1 MAGLIRRCLAVAL
14 AASAAAFGPFPFPA
28 HAAVTHT
35 AKIEVSPGTV
45 VRWSSPRTKRCVMG
59 GRAWPAM
66 EETCYYPVDLFEKP
80 GVIRISRR
88 GIGAAELA
96 QISVAA
102 YPYDTEDIV
111 LGDIPQANPSA
122 ADLQRNGREQA
133 RLAKVWSRHEGPARF
148 TLPLGAPV
156 SPRPDGKGFGDKW
169 IFNGKPDA
177 SELHTGADYALS
189 AGTPV
194 AAAADGTVVVAEDLF
209 FPGNAVFIDHGD
221 GLITMYFHLS
231 EIKVQV
237 GNEVKRGDIIGLV
250 GLTGRASG
258 PHLHVGVRWHNAR
271 VDPQFLF
278 GDPSKIPAV
287 GP

>member
-1 MAGLIRRCLAVAL
+1 
-14 AASAAAFGPFPFPA
+14 
-28 HAAVTHT
+28 
-35 AKIEVSPGTV
+35 
-45 VRWSSPRTKRCVMG
+45 
-59 GRAWPAM
+59 M
-66 EETCYYPVDLFEKP
+66 EETCYYPVDLLEKP

-88 GIGAAELA
+88 GTGAAELA

-102 YPYDTEDIV
+102 YPYETEDII
-111 LGDIPQANPSA
+111 LGDIPQANPST

-148 TLPLGAPV
+148 TLPLGAPA
-156 SPRPDGKGFGDKW
+156 SPRPDGKGFGSRW

-177 SELHTGADYALS
+177 SELHTGADYALP
-189 AGTPV
+189 AGTPI

-209 FPGNAVFIDHGD
+209 YPGKAVFIDHGD

-231 EIKVQV
+231 EIKVEV
-237 GNEVKRGDIIGLV
+237 GNEVKRGDTIGLV